1 VNPPLPPFP
10 RQIPLCRP
18 SLGEEELQAVK
29 EVLDSGWLAHGPKN
43 KEFEAAFSAY
53 VGTPSAACFNS
64 CASALIA
71 AIKGAKFQGEIIL
84 PSFTFSA
91 SANAIVLAGCTPVFA
106 EINPTTFNLDPEDIE
121 HRITKRTVAIMP
133 VHYAG
138 QICEMDKIMAI
149 AKKHNLRVIEDSAET
164 LGASLNGKQ
173 AGSFDIGCFSF
184 YPTKNITTGEGG
196 MVTFHDPSFGETLGA
211 VKAHGV
217 VKPTFER
224 EKITKSWY
232 RDAVLPGFNFRM
244 SDINAA
250 IGLVQLKKVNQLNAK
265 RQEHAQYLNQ
275 HLTRVAGQHLEVPH
289 VDDIKTHVYQMYV
302 IKVKDHLKR
311 DALMEYLKTKGIQAS
326 VHFEPP
332 VHLQSYYAERYPAR
346 LPLTEQVCKQVI
358 TLPMFPDLKQEELD
372 YMVEVIADF
381 FDHDSWIRCT
391 F

>member
-1 VNPPLPPFP
+1 MNNSLL
-10 RQIPLCRP
+10 QIPLCRP

-29 EVLDSGWLAHGPKN
+29 EVLNSGWLAHGPKN
-43 KEFEAAFSAY
+43 KEFETAFSKY
-53 VGTPSAACFNS
+53 VGTPFAACFNS
-64 CASALIA
+64 CASALIT
-71 AIKGAKFQGEIIL
+71 AIKAAKLQGEIIL

-91 SANAIVLAGCTPVFA
+91 SANTIVLAGCTPVFA
-106 EINPTTFNLDPEDIE
+106 EINPTTFNLDPNDIE
-121 HRITKRTVAIMP
+121 KRITKRTVAIMP

-149 AKKHNLRVIEDSAET
+149 AKKHHLRVIEDSAET
-164 LGASLNGKQ
+164 LGASVGGKQ

-196 MVTFHDPSFGETLGA
+196 MVAFSDPSFGEQLGA
-211 VKAHGV
+211 TKAHGM

-224 EKITKSWY
+224 DKTAATPSPTPKSWY

-250 IGLVQLKKVNQLNAK
+250 IGLVQLKKISQFNTK
-265 RQEHAQYLNQ
+265 RQKHAQYLNE
-275 HLTRVAGQHLEVPH
+275 HLMRVAGQHLEVPH
-289 VDDIKTHVYQMYV
+289 VADITTHVYQMYV
-302 IKVKDHLKR
+302 IKVKDPSKR
-311 DALMEYLKTKGIQAS
+311 DALLAHLQAKGIQAS

-346 LPLTEQVCKQVI
+346 LPLTEQICKQVI

-372 YMVEVIADF
+372 YMIQTIEAF
-381 FDHDSWIRCT
+381 FRG
-391 F
+391 